1 MPGRLLT
8 SHALTSLVLA
18 CALVGVWASRGTAQ
32 AVSEAEVEPPLAP
45 ADDVDETGEEGFGA
59 VAEVER
65 VLPSDNGL
73 DATSAGTRV
82 TLSQRS
88 AAGETIVDVLPE
100 LPGAQLQ
107 SLGGL
112 GAFAGLGLR
121 GADAGQTEVV
131 LDDLP
136 IHDVDDGAF
145 DFSLLPLDAFQAIE
159 VYRGG
164 APARLNVAPMGGVV
178 RLVPAVVLGDRLV
191 LRGNAGSFRTGGG
204 SLEFSTRRGGV
215 EVFGV
220 AGARGSRSNY
230 RYFDDGNT
238 RFDYTDDEW
247 RRVRNAEVTDTWSFV
262 HLRAP
267 LGEWTLRAV
276 LFTITRDA
284 GVPGPLS
291 APSLQTDQARSD
303 VRGIL
308 GLSRR
313 FAGRAD
319 PRLALQALLTGRR
332 IRFDDLLGEF
342 GVGAQDTDD
351 HGRSW
356 RTRATL
362 DLSPH
367 ELLDTTLVIEGTGYR
382 YDPDDALNSFDEPTS
397 QRQSVSGTAEAN
409 LHGGR
414 EGRLWSVRPSVR
426 VQGSFGQNKELRLG
440 RIQTFTARDV
450 LPTFR
455 LGTAFSP
462 VQGLSIT
469 ASVFRGAR
477 LPTQLELFGD
487 RGMVRA
493 NPALRPET
501 GLGGD
506 LGVLLQVGSDDVCV
520 RFELRGHVRRDD
532 DLIRARR
539 TSQSQTVFENIA
551 SARVA
556 GVESSGELQLSQYV
570 QVAGMFSYLH
580 SRDALGN
587 ALPYRARTTGFLR
600 VQLGTGQLRSGV
612 VGTLYADVRHQG
624 RLYADAVS
632 LIRIP
637 ARVWI
642 GVGARVTF
650 RGLEL
655 ALSLR
660 DLRDRA
666 GSDVLGYAL
675 PGRRVAV
682 SAVYTKEWP

>member
-1 MPGRLLT
+1 
-8 SHALTSLVLA
+8 
-18 CALVGVWASRGTAQ
+18 
-32 AVSEAEVEPPLAP
+32 
-45 ADDVDETGEEGFGA
+45 
-59 VAEVER
+59 
-65 VLPSDNGL
+65 
-73 DATSAGTRV
+73 
-82 TLSQRS
+82 
-88 AAGETIVDVLPE
+88 
-100 LPGAQLQ
+100 
-107 SLGGL
+107 
-112 GAFAGLGLR
+112 
-121 GADAGQTEVV
+121 
-131 LDDLP
+131 
-136 IHDVDDGAF
+136 
-145 DFSLLPLDAFQAIE
+145 
-159 VYRGG
+159 
-164 APARLNVAPMGGVV
+164 MGGVV
-178 RLVPAVVLGDRLV
+178 RLVPAAVLGTRMV
-191 LRGNAGSFRTGGG
+191 LRANAGSYRTGGG
-204 SLEFSTRRGGV
+204 GLELSMRRGNV

-220 AGARGSRSNY
+220 AGARSSRSNY

-247 RRVRNAEVTDTWSFV
+247 RRVRNAEVTDTSSFV
-262 HLRAP
+262 TLRA
-267 LGEWTLRAV
+267 LAGEWTVRAV

-291 APSLQTDQARSD
+291 APSLQTEQTRSD
-303 VRGIL
+303 VRGVL

-319 PRLALQALLTGRR
+319 PRLGLQALLTGRR

-342 GVGAQDTDD
+342 GVGAQNTDD

-356 RTRATL
+356 RTRGTL
-362 DLSPH
+362 ELSPH
-367 ELLDTTLVIEGTGYR
+367 DLLDTTLVLEGSGYR
-382 YDPDDALNSFDEPTS
+382 YDPDDALNAFDEPTS

-414 EGRLWSVRPSVR
+414 DGRLWSVRPSVR

-450 LPTFR
+450 MPTFR

-462 VQGLSIT
+462 ASGFSIT

-493 NPALRPET
+493 NPALQAET

-506 LGVLLQVGSDDVCV
+506 LGVLVQSGRDGLCV
-520 RFELRGHVRRDD
+520 RLEVRGHMRRDD

-539 TSQSQTVFENIA
+539 TSQSQTVFENIE

-556 GVESSGELQLSQYV
+556 GVESSGELQLSHYV
-570 QVAGMFSYLH
+570 HVVGMFSYLH

-587 ALPYRARTTGFLR
+587 ELPYRARTTGFLR
-600 VQLGTGQLRSGV
+600 VQLGTGELRSGV
-612 VGTLYADVRHQG
+612 VGTVYADVRHQG
-624 RLYADAVS
+624 RLFADGAN
-632 LIRIP
+632 LIAIP
-637 ARVWI
+637 ARVWL
-642 GVGARVTF
+642 GVGARVAY

-660 DLRDRA
+660 DLRNRA

-682 SAVYTKEWP
+682 SAVYTKEWQ